1 MAEKIKAKMFVEKY
15 FQYKHLAPQLQD
27 ASKPFNAL
35 AGVIANAEVTDE
47 EQREIALQKLLEA
60 KDCFV
65 RSCIMIQKVDCI
77 DNPMRFAPQAVEDL
91 LREDMKSV
99 LDKVPQEELDKIKV
113 TLADKGR
120 E

>member
-27 ASKPFNAL
+27 ASKPFTSL
-35 AGVIANAEVTDE
+35 AGIIANAEVTDE

-65 RSCIMIQKVDCI
+65 RSCIMVYKESGSIG
-77 DNPMRFAPQAVEDL
+77 EL
-91 LREDMKSV
+91 KSNIGESKSK
-99 LDKVPQEELDKIKV
+99 LDSVPQEEVDKIKLTV
-113 TLADKGR
+113 CNEGR
-120 E
+120 D